1 MVCDCSILYLA
12 SAFGNVDQ
20 IYYPEISGFT
30 HQNESEYQINLFVI
44 LVHVHGPLEGI
55 TSAVV
60 TIHMVVAPR
69 GPL

>member
-1 MVCDCSILYLA
+1 MVVLFFTWHLRLV
-12 SAFGNVDQ
+12 NVDQ
-20 IYYPEISGFT
+20 ISYPELSGIT
-30 HQNESEYQINLFVI
+30 HQNESKYQIDLFVI
-44 LVHVHGPLEGI
+44 LVQVHRPLEEI